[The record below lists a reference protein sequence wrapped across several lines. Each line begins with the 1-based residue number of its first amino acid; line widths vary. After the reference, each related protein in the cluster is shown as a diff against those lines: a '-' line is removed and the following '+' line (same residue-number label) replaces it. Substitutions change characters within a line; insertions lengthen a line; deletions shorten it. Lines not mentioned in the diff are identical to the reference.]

1 MSSACQNHLRALLVQ
16 GEDWEKREQQV
27 HTFASSAPCCAIP
40 MLNAPAWMAEK
51 GRAAAREG
59 MKPLPAAHRGL
70 EQPARARGCL
80 EEDFSRTVSR
90 SRL

>member
-1 MSSACQNHLRALLVQ
+1 
-16 GEDWEKREQQV
+16 
-27 HTFASSAPCCAIP
+27 

-59 MKPLPAAHRGL
+59 MKPLPAAHRGW